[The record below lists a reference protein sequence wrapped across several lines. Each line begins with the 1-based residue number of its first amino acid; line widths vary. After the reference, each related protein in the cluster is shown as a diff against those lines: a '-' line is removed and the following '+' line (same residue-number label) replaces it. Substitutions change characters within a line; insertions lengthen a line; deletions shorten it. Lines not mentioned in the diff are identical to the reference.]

1 MVFTRSKLNKLSK
14 EELIEQLLSFENL
27 SEKINDLTKKKLQIS
42 KTCNSLL
49 RKRIID
55 LERSSLDNAQY
66 LRREMIEISPITL
79 DVSNSELE
87 GLVYKE
93 LSLTENEVVHPD
105 DLEACHRLKKKKM
118 SS

>member
-1 MVFTRSKLNKLSK
+1 
-14 EELIEQLLSFENL
+14 
-27 SEKINDLTKKKLQIS
+27 
-42 KTCNSLL
+42 
-49 RKRIID
+49 
-55 LERSSLDNAQY
+55 
-66 LRREMIEISPITL
+66 MIEISPIPL